1 MTSRP
6 DEGERRRYAALMRE
20 LIALAQE
27 LRRGFGV
34 VSARR
39 SIADVSAQTL
49 SINRIAPQPRCMRPR
64 MAVQQH
70 HRPPVAAMPD
80 AQRNI
85 ADVDIFEREAFAH
98 ELDPTRLTSA

>member
-1 MTSRP
+1 
-6 DEGERRRYAALMRE
+6 
-20 LIALAQE
+20 
-27 LRRGFGV
+27 
-34 VSARR
+34 
-39 SIADVSAQTL
+39 
-49 SINRIAPQPRCMRPR
+49 